1 MNEKPERIKLV
12 RSHTMLHFS
21 AGHGSATR
29 PRQLAIHAL
38 ADVHVRLLHADR
50 HAHPRVEAALPQGVT
65 VSVDWIFQFRESL
78 RDGVYSLPGFLI
90 IPAGKSDARFVGHRP
105 GTEVRWQAN
114 QHLCFQADYG
124 IFYAGKFVRESQP
137 PQPQLL
143 GIVDRL
149 QVLGGVKAKTS

>member
-78 RDGVYSLPGFLI
+78 RDGVYSLSGFLI
-90 IPAGKSDARFVGHRP
+90 IPAEKSDARFVGHHP
-105 GTEVRWQAN
+105 GTEMRWQAN
-114 QHLCFQADYG
+114 QHLWFQADYG